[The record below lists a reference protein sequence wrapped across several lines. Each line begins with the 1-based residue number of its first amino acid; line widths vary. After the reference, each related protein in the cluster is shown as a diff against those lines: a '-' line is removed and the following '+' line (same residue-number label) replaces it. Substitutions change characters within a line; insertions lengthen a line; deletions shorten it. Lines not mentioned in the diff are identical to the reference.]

1 MYMAFG
7 PLGLTYNDLWS
18 VTLADLN
25 DMAEGWRYNR
35 FLDARRDA
43 RLAMWIRVMVWAKN
57 APSVE
62 DLTGVWE
69 DGQVMSKEEQYRRIV
84 KRMRTKKKRF
94 V

>member
-43 RLAMWIRVMVWAKN
+43 RLAMWIRVMVWAKK

-69 DGQVMSKEEQYRRIV
+69 DGQVMSKEEQYRWIV
-84 KRMRTKKKRF
+84 RKIRNRRKRMP
-94 V
+94 

>member
-35 FLDARRDA
+35 FLEARRDA
-43 RLAMWIRVMVWAKN
+43 RLAMWIRVMVWAKK

-69 DGQVMSKEEQYRRIV
+69 DGQVMSKEEQYRRIIRKIRNKR
-84 KRMRTKKKRF
+84 KRMP
-94 V
+94 

>member
-7 PLGLTYNDLWS
+7 PLGLTYNDLWV

-35 FLDARRDA
+35 FLEARRDA
-43 RLAMWIRVMVWAKN
+43 RLAMWIRFMVWAKK
-57 APSVE
+57 APSIE
-62 DLTGVWE
+62 DLTGIWE

-84 KRMRTKKKRF
+84 QKIRDKRKGMP
-94 V
+94 

>member
-35 FLDARRDA
+35 FLEARRDA
-43 RLAMWIRVMVWAKN
+43 RLAMWIRVMVWAKK

>member
-35 FLDARRDA
+35 FLDALRDA
-43 RLAMWIRVMVWAKN
+43 RLAMWIRVMVWAKK

-84 KRMRTKKKRF
+84 RKIRNKRKRMP
-94 V
+94 